1 MAMVNERFAQLIA
14 RRLSGEATLEELQ
27 ELQILLKEHRQSQYV
42 FEIFSEYW
50 QLNGEV
56 ENDAIQEDVHFQ
68 QILAIAEKQ
77 TEEPVEVPRPQPGKG
92 MRVVSLKN
100 LLVAAAIIS
109 VIVLSY
115 VFIPRS
121 QALTNNDV
129 ALSEILTAKPGAR
142 IYMLLPDGS
151 KVWLNSESRLEYKKK
166 FNDSVREVTL
176 EGEGFFDVVKDKQHP
191 FIVHTSDIDIQ
202 VLGTAFNVK
211 SYPKES
217 YIETTL
223 LRGLIEVTNKKDPTS
238 AKVLLYPHD
247 KLVFNKE
254 TGNQNRI
261 LPTRT
266 QDVAMPKPFEKTTL
280 SKNIADSALTETS
293 WLFNKLVLDGQTLR
307 QSAAKLERWYNVNIH
322 FRDDKVG
329 NMPIRYPLSNETIEE
344 ALKALQYIEPFNYRI
359 NGGEIEI
366 WRKRS

>member
-14 RRLSGEATLEELQ
+14 RRLSGEATPDELQ
-27 ELQILLKEHRQSQYV
+27 ELECLLKEHPQSHNF

-50 QLNGEV
+50 QLNGEL
-56 ENDAIQEDVHFQ
+56 ESDAIQEDVHFQ
-68 QILAIAEKQ
+68 QIIAIAEKE
-77 TEEPVEVPRPQPGKG
+77 TPEPVEVTHQKLSKPA
-92 MRVVSLKN
+92 RVVSLKN
-100 LLVAAAIIS
+100 LLVAAAIIG

-121 QALTNNDV
+121 QALDKNDV
-129 ALSEILTAKPGAR
+129 AQSEILTAKPGAR

-166 FNDSVREVTL
+166 FNDSIREVTL
-176 EGEGFFDVVKDKQHP
+176 EGEGFFEVVKHKQHP
-191 FIVHTSDIDIQ
+191 FIVHTSDIDIK

-217 YIETTL
+217 CIETTL
-223 LRGLIEVTNKKDPTS
+223 LRGLIEVTNKKDRSST
-238 AKVLLYPHD
+238 KVLLYPHD

-254 TGNQNRI
+254 TGNPNRI

-266 QDVAMPKPFEKTTL
+266 QNVAMSKPFEKTTL
-280 SKNIADSALTETS
+280 SKNIADSALAETS
-293 WLFNKLVLDGQTLR
+293 WLFNKLVFDGQTLR

-359 NGGEIEI
+359 NGNEIDI